1 LTTCVC
7 GNVHLLMAP
16 SYALAY
22 TFECGN
28 VARRWRPERETPST
42 PGYHFNLSFVFI
54 KPDHCIRVLFR
65 QRKRTAVCVCVCG
78 CVRFSSPLSTPGHTE
93 LQHKGGHRRNN
104 HRPGKRLLSGTKES
118 ARSFAGFSANTH
130 KQHSSLRGAFYT
142 HLTQKG
148 AQREFWCGGL
158 RRLSQNHFG
167 RGAFDERSV
176 LNPFKQICFNEEM
189 NLS

>member
-1 LTTCVC
+1 MSRSGGGRSERRLVIT
-7 GNVHLLMAP
+7 LI
-16 SYALAY
+16 SALYLSSPTIALE
-22 TFECGN
+22 FCLDKGS
-28 VARRWRPERETPST
+28 ARQS
-42 PGYHFNLSFVFI
+42 
-54 KPDHCIRVLFR
+54 
-65 QRKRTAVCVCVCG
+65 VCV

-93 LQHKGGHRRNN
+93 LQHKGGHRQNN

-130 KQHSSLRGAFYT
+130 KQHSFLRGAFYT

-158 RRLSQNHFG
+158 RRPSQNHFG
-167 RGAFDERSV
+167 RGTFDERSV

-189 NLS
+189 NLSLIAKIVNL